1 MLNLTDQSNLSDQT
15 DLTFFSIMNISLNWL
30 STHLDLSGKSI
41 SEISDLFT
49 FAGVEVEGIV
59 TKGIA
64 SDKIVVAQIKEAVQH
79 PDADKLKVTQVDA
92 GEGQLRQIVCG
103 AKNYKVGDKVPCCLP
118 GTQLPAGFT
127 IGETKMRGVESK
139 GMLAAAEEIGLPKG
153 EDGLLILPE
162 DSPIGVPVK
171 TLFDSDTLLELEV
184 TPNRPDLLSHAGMA
198 RELATLLKT
207 PLIKG
212 SKGSA
217 GVSPASSDF
226 IKLEATAACP
236 FYAATRIDGV
246 NVTESPEW
254 LKQRL
259 TSIGL
264 RPINNIVDITNYV
277 LHETGQPLH
286 AFDAAK
292 VSGAIVIRQAK
303 DGETFKALD
312 GSEHVLTTEDLLI
325 SDESG
330 AALALAGVMGGL
342 DSGVTE
348 STTSIILESA
358 YFTPSG
364 IRRTSRRTA
373 LSSDSSYR
381 YERGIDPQGVLP
393 AAALAISLLESRS
406 PNGCITQSAGTLP
419 PVPAPVSL
427 DLDRLHHLLGN
438 SISTEAAEEIL
449 TRLGLTKQA
458 DGTWLI
464 PSFRQDLTRHI
475 DLAEEITRVHGL
487 ANVPSRFRATLVP
500 TSEVDAA
507 YDADMILRRRLAA
520 LGLYE
525 SQTIKLIS
533 EAQLPDILPL
543 RPLQEGDLIRVKSP
557 LSEDHAIM
565 RPSIVPGLVASA
577 ERNARQQAKSIR
589 LFEMGR
595 VFRNAGG
602 GKAVDQESDSLAILI
617 SGNANPASWSNKD
630 RAADLYDA
638 KAILSALLPNQTIS
652 LKPKDRENFALGA
665 EVKAGDQTIGVF
677 ARLLPSRERTLD
689 FTSPVFVAELDL
701 AKLRKLISAK
711 SKVDD
716 LPQFPGS
723 TRDAA
728 MELSIS
734 TQNADIEVIL
744 EKANEPLLISYEC
757 FDLFTDASGQKIAAD
772 RKSIAY
778 RFNYRAADRTLKANE
793 VDAAHQ
799 NILKLLSS
807 IQGLIFR

>member
-1 MLNLTDQSNLSDQT
+1 
-15 DLTFFSIMNISLNWL
+15 MNISLNWL

-41 SEISDLFT
+41 AEISDLFT

-79 PDADKLKVTQVDA
+79 ENADKLKVTQVDA

-118 GTQLPAGFT
+118 GTDLGGFV

-162 DSPIGVPVK
+162 DAPIGVPVK

-207 PLIKG
+207 PLLTEK
-212 SKGSA
+212 
-217 GVSPASSDF
+217 SPEANTTEAKEDF
-226 IKLEATAACP
+226 IKLDSPESCP
-236 FYAATRIDGV
+236 FYTATRIENV
-246 NVTESPEW
+246 TVTESPAW
-254 LKQRL
+254 LKDRL
-259 TSIGL
+259 SSIGL
-264 RPINNIVDITNYV
+264 RPINNIVDITNFV

-292 VSGAIVIRQAK
+292 VTGALVIRQAK
-303 DGETFKALD
+303 EGEQFTALD
-312 GSEHVLTTEDLLI
+312 ETVHTLTPEDLLI

-342 DSGVTE
+342 DSGVTSE
-348 STTSIILESA
+348 TKSILLESA
-358 YFTPSG
+358 YFTPSN
-364 IRRTSRRTA
+364 IRRTSRRTF

-381 YERGIDPQGVLP
+381 FERGADPQAVLP
-393 AAALAISLLESRS
+393 AAALAIKLIAANSSE
-406 PNGCITQSAGTLP
+406 IQTAGNLPLP
-419 PVPAPVSL
+419 PSPVSL

-449 TRLGLTKQA
+449 TRLGLSKQS
-458 DGTWLI
+458 DGKWTI

-487 ANVPSRFRATLVP
+487 ANVPSRLRATLVP
-500 TSEVDAA
+500 TSETDAA

-525 SQTIKLIS
+525 CQTIKLIA
-533 EAQLPDILPL
+533 ENQLPDILPL
-543 RPLQEGDLIRVKSP
+543 RPMMDGDLIRVKSP

-577 ERNARQQAKSIR
+577 ERNARQQSKSLR

-602 GKAVDQESDSLAILI
+602 GKALDQESDSLALLI
-617 SGNANPASWSNKD
+617 SGATNPSSWATKD
-630 RAADLYDA
+630 RPADVYDA
-638 KAILSALLPNQTIS
+638 KAILSALLPGHSIS
-652 LKPKDRENFALGA
+652 LKPKDRENVALAA
-665 EVKAGDQTIGVF
+665 EIKAGDQTIGAF
-677 ARLLPSRERTLD
+677 ARLSLKRERDLD
-689 FTSPVFVAELDL
+689 FPHPVFIAELDL
-701 AKLRKLISAK
+701 GKLRKLISAR
-711 SKVDD
+711 SQVED

-723 TRDAA
+723 SRDAA
-728 MELSIS
+728 IELPFN
-734 TQNADIEVIL
+734 TPNAGIEATI
-744 EKANEPLLISYEC
+744 EKANEPLLVSYEC
-757 FDLFTDASGQKIAAD
+757 ADLFTDSTGEKIAED
-772 RKSIAY
+772 RKSITY
-778 RFNYRAADRTLKANE
+778 RFLYRSPAGTLKQKE
-793 VDAAHQ
+793 VDEAHARILAA
-799 NILKLLSS
+799 LGKVE
-807 IQGLIFR
+807 GLAFR

>member
-1 MLNLTDQSNLSDQT
+1 
-15 DLTFFSIMNISLNWL
+15 MNISLNWL

-64 SDKIVVAQIKEAVQH
+64 SEKIVVAQIMEAVQH
-79 PDADKLKVTQVDA
+79 PDADKLKVTKVDA

-118 GTQLPAGFT
+118 GAELPAGFT

-162 DSPIGVPVK
+162 DAPIGVPVK

-207 PLIKG
+207 PLISEKLPEPG
-212 SKGSA
+212 TSA
-217 GVSPASSDF
+217 ASPDF
-226 IKLEATAACP
+226 IILEATDACP
-236 FYAATRIDGV
+236 FYSATRIDGV
-246 NVTESPEW
+246 KVGESPAW
-254 LKQRL
+254 LKERL

-264 RPINNIVDITNYV
+264 RPINNLVDITNYV
-277 LHETGQPLH
+277 LQETGQPLH

-292 VSGAIVIRQAK
+292 VKLPLVIRHAT
-303 DGETFKALD
+303 DGEQFTALD
-312 GSEHVLTTEDLLI
+312 ESVHTLTTDDLLI
-325 SDESG
+325 SDSSG
-330 AALALAGVMGGL
+330 AALALAGIMGGL
-342 DSGVTE
+342 ESGVTE
-348 STTSIILESA
+348 NTTSILLEAA

-393 AAALAISLLESRS
+393 AAALTISLLESRS
-406 PNGCITQSAGTLP
+406 ANGCITQTAGKLP
-419 PVPAPVSL
+419 EPPSPFAL
-427 DLDRLHHLLGN
+427 DLTKLHHLLGN

-449 TRLGLTKQA
+449 TRLGLTKLA
-458 DGTWLI
+458 DGNWQI

-500 TSEVDAA
+500 TSDVDAA

-525 SQTIKLIS
+525 CQTIKLIS
-533 EAQLPDILPL
+533 ETQLPDILPL
-543 RPLQEGDLIRVKSP
+543 RPLQDGDLIRVKSP

-602 GKAVDQESDSLAILI
+602 GKALDQESDSLAILVFG
-617 SGNANPASWSNKD
+617 SAQPSSWSGKD
-630 RAADLYDA
+630 RAADLYDV
-638 KAILSALLPNQTIS
+638 KAILSALLPNQTLS
-652 LKPKDRENFALGA
+652 LKTKERGNFALGA
-665 EVKAGDQTIGVF
+665 EIKAGDQTIGIF
-677 ARLLPSRERTLD
+677 ARLSLQRERDLD
-689 FTSPVFVAELDL
+689 LTSPVFVAEMDL
-701 AKLRKLISAK
+701 GKLRKLISNK
-711 SKVDD
+711 SQVED
-716 LPQFPGS
+716 LPQFPRS
-723 TRDAA
+723 SRDAA
-728 MELSIS
+728 MELPLA
-734 TQNADIEVIL
+734 TPNAEIEATL
-744 EKANEPLLISYEC
+744 AKANEPLLVSYEC
-757 FDLFTDASGQKIAAD
+757 FDLFTDPTGVKIPAD

-778 RFNYRAADRTLKANE
+778 RFHYRAADRTLKANE
-793 VDAAHQ
+793 IDDAHKR
-799 NILKLLSS
+799 ILDLLKT
-807 IQGLIFR
+807 INGLVFR

>member
-1 MLNLTDQSNLSDQT
+1 
-15 DLTFFSIMNISLNWL
+15 MNVSLNWL

-41 SEISDLFT
+41 AEISDLFT

-64 SDKIVVAQIKEAVQH
+64 SEKIVVAQIMEAVQH
-79 PDADKLKVTQVDA
+79 PDADKLKVTKVDT
-92 GEGQLRQIVCG
+92 GEGTLRQIVCG

-118 GTQLPAGFT
+118 GAVLPAGFT
-127 IGETKMRGVESK
+127 IGETKMRGVESR

-171 TLFDSDTLLELEV
+171 TLFDSDVLLELEV
-184 TPNRPDLLSHAGMA
+184 TPNRPDLLSHSGMA

-207 PLIKG
+207 PLL
-212 SKGSA
+212 SA
-217 GVSPASSDF
+217 AKPSLTAKEASADF
-226 IKLEATAACP
+226 IKLEAPESCP
-236 FYAATRIDGV
+236 FYAATGIDDV
-246 NVTESPEW
+246 TVTESPSW
-254 LKQRL
+254 LKERL

-264 RPINNIVDITNYV
+264 RPINNIVDITNFV

-292 VSGAIVIRQAK
+292 VTLPLVIRQAA
-303 DGETFKALD
+303 DGEQFTALD
-312 GSEHVLTTEDLLI
+312 ESVHILTPDDLLI
-325 SDESG
+325 SDSSG

-348 STTSIILESA
+348 TTTSVILESA
-358 YFTPSG
+358 YFTPSN

-381 YERGIDPQGVLP
+381 YERGIDPAGVLP
-393 AAALAISLLESRS
+393 AAALAISLMESRS
-406 PNGCITQSAGTLP
+406 ANGFTTQTAGKI
-419 PVPAPVSL
+419 PAAPSPVSL

-438 SISTEAAEEIL
+438 SISTAAAEEIL
-449 TRLGLTKQA
+449 TRLGLAKLS
-458 DGTWLI
+458 DGKWAI

-487 ANVPSRFRATLVP
+487 ANVPSRLLGTFAA
-500 TSEVDAA
+500 TSEIDAA
-507 YDADMILRRRLAA
+507 YDADMILRRRIAA

-525 SQTIKLIS
+525 CQTIKLIS
-533 EAQLPDILPL
+533 ETQLPDIFPL
-543 RPLQEGDLIRVKSP
+543 RPMQEGDLIRVKSP

-577 ERNARQQAKSIR
+577 ERNARQQSKSIR

-602 GKAVDQESDSLAILI
+602 GKALDQESDSLAILV
-617 SGNANPASWSNKD
+617 SGSAQPSSWSNKD
-630 RAADLYDA
+630 RATDLYDV

-665 EVKAGDQTIGVF
+665 EIKAGDQTIGVF
-677 ARLLPSRERTLD
+677 ARLLPSRERELD
-689 FTSPVFVAELDL
+689 FNSPVFIAELDL

-711 SKVDD
+711 SLVED
-716 LPQFPGS
+716 LPQLPGS
-723 TRDAA
+723 SRDAA
-728 MELSIS
+728 MELPLA
-734 TQNADIEVIL
+734 TPNADIEAAL
-744 EKANEPLLISYEC
+744 TKAKEPLLVSYEC
-757 FDLFTDASGQKIAAD
+757 FDLFTDPTGQKIAAD

-778 RFNYRAADRTLKANE
+778 RFHYRAADRTLKANE
-793 VDAAHQ
+793 IDDAHKR
-799 NILKLLSS
+799 ILELLKG
-807 IQGLIFR
+807 IDGLIFR